1 MPIYGLPINLRYIHK
16 RVPVLVFSLAQTA
29 LQCVRLAVC
38 SLNIIRLQLGPIVT
52 GILQDTKFIFVDAMQ
67 FNIVTM
73 QVKVYFGCCVC
84 CLALVY

>member
-1 MPIYGLPINLRYIHK
+1 MLHHIAFQ
-16 RVPVLVFSLAQTA
+16 FSFNAQTA

-73 QVKVYFGCCVC
+73 QVKVYFGRCVC